1 VNPDPALA
9 TLLDWLLRSEHPP
22 ESLWEPEPPLE
33 ELRCHPDLVA
43 RLAEVARP
51 IGAAR
56 RRFVAGCPVIQHPRG
71 RPIAAASGTAWLA
84 VRSGL
89 PAGALTLPEPRASQL
104 DGDWVELD
112 PWAPDAAFAH
122 ATDLLRVHVARAYEL
137 AEAES
142 EA

>member
-9 TLLDWLLRSEHPP
+9 PLFGWLTLRHPP
-22 ESLWEPEPPLE
+22 RSGWEPEPPLE

-56 RRFVAGCPVIQHPRG
+56 RRFVAGCPVIEHPSG
-71 RPIAAASGTAWLA
+71 QPIAAAAGTGWLA

-89 PAGALTLPEPRASQL
+89 PAGALDPGPSGPPAI
-104 DGDWVELD
+104 DGIWVELD
-112 PWAPDAAFAH
+112 PWAPDAGFAH
-122 ATDLLRVHVARAYEL
+122 ATDLLRAHIARAYDT
-137 AEAES
+137 AGAES
-142 EA
+142 ET

>member
-1 VNPDPALA
+1 LA
-9 TLLDWLLRSEHPP
+9 PLFDWLTRRHPP
-22 ESLWEPEPPLE
+22 EPGWEPEPPLE

-56 RRFVAGCPVIQHPRG
+56 RRFVAGCPVIEHPNG
-71 RPIAAASGTAWLA
+71 QPIAAAAGTGWLA
-84 VRSGL
+84 ARSGL
-89 PAGALTLPEPRASQL
+89 PAGALACAQPGPHSLE
-104 DGDWVELD
+104 GDWVELD

-122 ATDLLRVHVARAYEL
+122 ATDLLRAHIARAYDAADP

-142 EA
+142 EP